1 MEWDTLCVGQQQL
14 LCIARGLEHD
24 SSVLILDEPIAAL
37 DPQTENRIV
46 FLEDGR
52 VSDFGDHET
61 LMASDGPYRE
71 FVELQTGEDQ

>member
-1 MEWDTLCVGQQQL
+1 M
-14 LCIARGLEHD
+14 
-24 SSVLILDEPIAAL
+24 ILDEPIAAL